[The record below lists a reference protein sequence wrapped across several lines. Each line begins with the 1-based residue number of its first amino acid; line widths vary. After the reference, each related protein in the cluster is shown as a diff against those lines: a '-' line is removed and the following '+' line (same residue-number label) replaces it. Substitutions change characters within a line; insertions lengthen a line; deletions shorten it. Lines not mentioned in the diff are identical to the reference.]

1 MLSCV
6 LGPYPLD
13 ASSMS
18 SRALKANVPW
28 WAKSLAIT
36 GLEQAFSPHGA
47 SCHPNTPGNLS
58 GMLVCRATPQVCRGA
73 CALPCTT
80 GSSGDFKGWKNHV
93 FLSPGQKNITWE
105 TLTAVKVYWPDT
117 NEVST
122 GSKDQVTEKTQP
134 KLRASQDKHRRRGI
148 QPGL

>member
-1 MLSCV
+1 MLYHALQVV
-6 LGPYPLD
+6 LGT
-13 ASSMS
+13 
-18 SRALKANVPW
+18 LKDER
-28 WAKSLAIT
+28 I
-36 GLEQAFSPHGA
+36 
-47 SCHPNTPGNLS
+47 
-58 GMLVCRATPQVCRGA
+58 M
-73 CALPCTT
+73 
-80 GSSGDFKGWKNHV
+80 V

-105 TLTAVKVYWPDT
+105 TLTAVYCPPPDT